1 MSLIRFCLTVFLL
14 ILCCGSQASFAN
26 NTADSEKRLLVLGD
40 SLTSG
45 YGLAEEDSF
54 PAQLERALRNG
65 GHAVIVVNAGVSG
78 DTTAGGLA
86 RLDWSLAS
94 SPDLVLVEL
103 GGNDALR
110 GLPPEDTL
118 ANLDALLKHLKDA
131 GIPVLL
137 TGMKAPRNLGEDYTS
152 AFDRLYPLL
161 ADKYKIPF
169 YPFFL
174 EGVVNNPTLNQ
185 NDGIHPNAAGV
196 AVIVEKILP
205 VVITAFSNQR

>member
-1 MSLIRFCLTVFLL
+1 MSLIRCCLTVFLL
-14 ILCCGSQASFAN
+14 LCCGTVQMAFAN
-26 NTADSEKRLLVLGD
+26 NTADREKRLLVLGD

-45 YGLAEEDSF
+45 YGLAIDASF
-54 PAQLERALRNG
+54 PAQLERALRKE
-65 GHAVIVVNAGVSG
+65 GHAVTVINAGVSG

-86 RLDWSLAS
+86 RLSWSLAS

-110 GLPPEDTL
+110 GLPPEQTY
-118 ANLDALLKHLKDA
+118 ANLDALLKQLEQA

-137 TGMKAPRNLGEDYTS
+137 TGMQAPRNLGEDYTS

-161 ADKYKIPF
+161 AAKYKIPF

-174 EGVVNNPTLNQ
+174 EGVVNMPNLNQ
-185 NDGIHPNAAGV
+185 IDGIHPNAAGV
-196 AVIVEKILP
+196 AVVVEKILP
-205 VVITAFSNQR
+205 TVIDSLTITY